1 ITFPRPGIA
10 KGSKQSGSSA
20 GSSSSDVAVS
30 APVGTLSTP
39 MVKLTAGPSIE
50 PGTVVRVKGT
60 RALVIK
66 VAENGIRLLADAGIL
81 SVSRRELS
89 VPKVPMEPFAPLRLW
104 LAYGI
109 WTEQDGSKVLF
120 SRDYYPLWRITP
132 DGTVAAD
139 EPWRFVDYAGK
150 ADYLFDD
157 ETAPWWNAHKAK
169 ELEHLMEK

>member
-1 ITFPRPGIA
+1 
-10 KGSKQSGSSA
+10 
-20 GSSSSDVAVS
+20 
-30 APVGTLSTP
+30 
-39 MVKLTAGPSIE
+39 
-50 PGTVVRVKGT
+50 
-60 RALVIK
+60 
-66 VAENGIRLLADAGIL
+66 
-81 SVSRRELS
+81 
-89 VPKVPMEPFAPLRLW
+89 MEPFAPLRLW

-120 SRDYYPLWRITP
+120 SRDYCPLWRITP

-169 ELEHLMEK
+169 ELEHLMEKMGVSGAPKLLDVIGILMRGEAENIRQAVRRMVPPGVQPHALL